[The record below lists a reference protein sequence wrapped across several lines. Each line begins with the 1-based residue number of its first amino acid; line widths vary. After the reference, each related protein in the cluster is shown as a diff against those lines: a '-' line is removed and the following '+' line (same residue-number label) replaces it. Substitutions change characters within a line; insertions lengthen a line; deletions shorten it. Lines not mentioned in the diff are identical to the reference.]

1 MLDVLSSLVIP
12 QNITTHTDS
21 YVSLTFHLQNSFLM
35 FYWRSKCRGV
45 SDLGGGGLDKT
56 MNSSRGY
63 HMQAKN
69 ISPPNLELKVNE
81 KDSAQRFIEIKTCY
95 LYQQELLDIL

>member
-21 YVSLTFHLQNSFLM
+21 YVSLTFHLQNSFLIC
-35 FYWRSKCRGV
+35 FIGDQNVGGNQIWGG
-45 SDLGGGGLDKT
+45 GGGGLDKT
-56 MNSSRGY
+56 MNWSRGY

-69 ISPPNLELKVNE
+69 ISPPNLSEGG
-81 KDSAQRFIEIKTCY
+81 
-95 LYQQELLDIL
+95 LLPSPTSNLQL